1 MALRLLQDNSVLSIF
16 YDADHEWLYL
26 DWHGELTRPAVQQ
39 ALLLVLRT
47 CLARPYSRVL
57 SSNAQ
62 VTSVAW
68 DVPPWLAHTLSEDLP
83 LMGVEQLAWVY
94 APFVRG
100 RSMAERIAD
109 QLRHFNL
116 ALFADAEQAVTWLGQ
131 ARAPFST
138 GRSRPVAAQARL
150 QWAVQL
156 LEQELATQLA

>member
-16 YDADHEWLYL
+16 HDADYEWLYL
-26 DWHGELTRPAVQQ
+26 DWRGELTRPAVQQ

-47 CLARPYSRVL
+47 CLSRPYARVL
-57 SSNAQ
+57 NSTAQ
-62 VTSVAW
+62 VTGVAW
-68 DVPPWLAHTLSEDLP
+68 DVPPWLAHTLSEGLP

-109 QLRHFNL
+109 QLRHLNL

-131 ARAPFST
+131 TRTALST
-138 GRSRPVAAQARL
+138 VGPRPTAAQARL
-150 QWAVQL
+150 QWVVQV
-156 LEQELATQLA
+156 LEQELATYPA